1 MAKQKIIH
9 ILYSG
14 LGGTTEYVF
23 NLIKADVSQE
33 YENVILFYGIESP
46 PSQQLLLAEK
56 LVSKVIFI
64 HKKQGYDRKSFK
76 QVSELLKKEKP
87 NIIALHIN
95 SLILTCAKY
104 KDAKLIFVEHQ
115 ANHLKTRKEWLWTF
129 IAQYISSY
137 IVSFTDLY
145 QKELKKRLSFFYSTT
160 KNIII
165 NTGIDLALYN
175 NLNTKT
181 SEKIKVGIISRINGF
196 RDHETLLK
204 AFSLLQYEHVELYIA
219 GNGSLK
225 NGLETKF
232 FKRVNWVG
240 FLDQDG
246 ICELLKKL
254 DIYVIASFGESTS
267 IALMQAQASRLPI
280 IATNVKGINNVLT
293 DENCVFVE
301 PKSITDYKNALELLI
316 KDEVKRNQLATKSL
330 EYANNNLSHFR
341 MFDAYKKLIEE

>member
-1 MAKQKIIH
+1 M
-9 ILYSG
+9 
-14 LGGTTEYVF
+14 
-23 NLIKADVSQE
+23 
-33 YENVILFYGIESP
+33 
-46 PSQQLLLAEK
+46 
-56 LVSKVIFI
+56 
-64 HKKQGYDRKSFK
+64 
-76 QVSELLKKEKP
+76 
-87 NIIALHIN
+87 
-95 SLILTCAKY
+95 TCAKY